1 MIATV
6 RLGALVGLV
15 VFCVA
20 CDPQQPTPLGRSAPP
35 TAPTPPAPPSGP
47 PLSGPSTTYHF
58 SAPLDKPVSSY
69 TQTSSFVL
77 YNNGAF
83 AIRYE
88 EVGAYGSYRQEDA
101 SILFD
106 LAADG
111 KARSSAGRTL
121 SERST
126 ATCWR
131 SDIAS
136 RCGSAPISRTLFTDA
151 LSELIIRGRIDRSVP
166 PRSSWFRAEN
176 VSGAEQTTK
185 THRKVASAS
194 YTTHDKR
201 RSGFRYCAQRLGG

>member
-20 CDPQQPTPLGRSAPP
+20 CDPQQPTALGRSAPP

-58 SAPLDKPVSSY
+58 SAPLDQPVSSY

-88 EVGAYGSYRQEDA
+88 GFGAYGSYRQEDA

-111 KARSSAGRTL
+111 K
-121 SERST
+121 
-126 ATCWR
+126 
-131 SDIAS
+131 
-136 RCGSAPISRTLFTDA
+136 GSQFGGPDA
-151 LSELIIRGRIDRSVP
+151 LGTLNGDLLEVRYSLEMRIGSD
-166 PRSSWFRAEN
+166 FEN
-176 VSGAEQTTK
+176 AV
-185 THRKVASAS
+185 
-194 YTTHDKR
+194 YR
-201 RSGFRYCAQRLGG
+201 RTE